1 MATVLSSL
9 TKFVDEQRLPL
20 ISKLGLD
27 AKSAR
32 EFELMTGVKNEAALN
47 LLDVTAPFQDGHA
60 CGWNA
65 SGDTTFTQRK
75 LKVGSIKVENSICQN
90 AMQEYW
96 MNYQIQVSANR
107 KNLPFEEEIANKY
120 VDAVNEKVEKMI
132 WQGDVTG
139 SSDAFDG
146 IATILATGTTGLVI
160 ATAASTATAYDQ
172 VKAVYAAIPEAVL
185 DKAVIYVNYAKFRDL
200 VQELVTKNLYNYVT
214 NQDEAMEIVLP
225 GTMTKVKA
233 MPGMTGLNAMFAL
246 VPSHTFYG
254 CDLAGDKEDFKI
266 WYSEDNDEFRIRIA
280 FTAGVQVAYPS
291 EAVRLD
297 Y

>member
-9 TKFVDEQRLPL
+9 TKYVDEQRLPL
-20 ISKLGLD
+20 ISKLGVD

-65 SGDTTFTQRK
+65 SGDTTFSQRK
-75 LKVGSIKVENSICQN
+75 LKVGSVKVETSICQN

-96 MNYQIQVSANR
+96 MNYQVQVGANR
-107 KNLPFEEEIANKY
+107 KNLPFEEEIAGKF
-120 VDAVNEKVEKMI
+120 VDAVNEKVDKLI

-146 IATILATGTTGLVI
+146 LDTILASGSGVVV
-160 ATAASTATAYDQ
+160 ATAATSATAYDR
-172 VKAVYAAIPEAVL
+172 VKAVYNAIPERSL
-185 DKAVIYVNYAKFRDL
+185 GKAVIYMNYAEFRDL
-200 VQELVTKNLYNYVT
+200 VQELVAKNLYNYVT
-214 NQDEAMEIVLP
+214 NQDSAMEIVLP
-225 GTMTKVKA
+225 GTDTKVKA
-233 MPGMTGLNAMFAL
+233 MAGMSGLDAIFAL
-246 VPSHTFYG
+246 VPEHTFYG
-254 CDLAGDKEDFKI
+254 CDLASDKEDFKI
-266 WYSEDNDEFRIRIA
+266 WYSEDNDEYRIRIA
-280 FTAGVQVAYPS
+280 FTAGIQVAYPD
-291 EAVRLD
+291 ENVVLR